1 MRSFCEHWP
10 RVEASWQSYSLIQV
24 TVTQLTNDELRLH
37 FFRPNLWLRVAQESQ
52 FRVELRDVAPGL
64 WIWRF
69 PHPHWKPGQGW
80 EPVVACTYVQS
91 GGETLLLDPLAP
103 LPDAAEVWTRLDAH
117 PPTAVVVLKPDHVR
131 DVDLF
136 VRRYSARAFGPR
148 LFFRYDVPETELQWI
163 EPGSQLPGGLV
174 ALYDGRGRNETPL
187 WLPEQRAIVFADALT
202 APGGELR
209 VWASPCHQERALP
222 ALRALLELPFE
233 RVIVSHGEPV
243 HTRADYERALERVPW
258 TG

>member
-1 MRSFCEHWP
+1 MKP
-10 RVEASWQSYSLIQV
+10 APQSQ
-24 TVTQLTNDELRLH
+24 
-37 FFRPNLWLRVAQESQ
+37 
-52 FRVELRDVAPGL
+52 VELRDVAPGL
-64 WIWRF
+64 WIWRLE
-69 PHPHWKPGQGW
+69 HPHWRAGQGW
-80 EPVVACTYVQS
+80 ESIVASTCVES

-103 LPDAAEVWTRLDAH
+103 PESATEVWKRLDAR

-136 VRRYSARAFGPR
+136 VRRYNTRAFGPH
-148 LFFRYDVPETELQWI
+148 LFFREDVPKTDLQWI
-163 EPGSQLPGGLV
+163 EPGSQLPGELV

-187 WLPEQRAIVFADALT
+187 WLPEQRTLVFADALT

-209 VWASPCHQERALP
+209 VWASPFHQERALP
-222 ALRALLELPFE
+222 ALRALLDLPFE

-243 HTRADYERALERVPW
+243 HTRSAFERALELPTW